1 MTTGPIM
8 SKVLLFAIPMVI
20 GDILQQLYTTVDTLV
35 ISKHCDYTAL
45 AAVGTSAQPVE
56 VVLCLFLG
64 IGKGV
69 SILVSQY
76 EGADEHKK
84 IQDVCRASVTFVYLC
99 GIPVGLIGIL
109 CTPWI
114 LRVMGVP
121 ADTWD
126 AAVAYTRI
134 VFCGTLGNIGYNM
147 NAGILRGMGDSKA
160 SLWFLV
166 VSCVSNIV
174 MGIAFVAGLGMDADG
189 VALATSIA
197 MYISWLISVVY
208 IRKKYPELDFALLPK
223 SFSGDEMKRIIGIGI
238 PIGLNT
244 SLYSFGHM
252 AMQTFVNAQGS
263 VFMAGASVSGRITN
277 LTNVAVNALSSAATT
292 YSGQNYGAQK
302 YDRLRQGFLRIPI
315 VSGAVTLTFGLTL
328 LLVRTPLLLFF
339 NQDPHVLAYAERYV
353 IILLLS
359 QWVFAIFN
367 AITCFVNG
375 VGKVRN
381 TMVVSLLMLWAVR
394 IPAAYIISRFFDGT
408 YVMVSIPISF
418 CFGLLCMVGYCLFS
432 PVWKELI
439 GKPAADEA
447 ATSSQ
452 EVYHVKL
459 LWKRRIQ
466 AGLWTDAA
474 ARKPGRQH

>member
-1 MTTGPIM
+1 MTSGPILR
-8 SKVLLFAIPMVI
+8 KVLLFAIPMVI

-35 ISKHCDYTAL
+35 ISKYCDYTSL

-76 EGADEHKK
+76 EGAGEHKK
-84 IQDVCRASVTFVYLC
+84 IQDICRAAVTFTYLC

-114 LRVMGVP
+114 LRIMGAP

-174 MGIAFVAGLGMDADG
+174 LDLAFVAGFGMDAGG

-197 MYISWLISVVY
+197 MYLSWLISVVY
-208 IRKKYPELDFALLPK
+208 IRGKYPELGFSFLPGR
-223 SFSGDEMKRIIGIGI
+223 FSGDEMRRVIGVGI
-238 PIGLNT
+238 PIGLNS

-292 YSGQNYGAQK
+292 YSGQNYGAKK
-302 YDRLRQGFLRIPI
+302 YDRLRQGYRRIPV
-315 VSGAVTLTFGLTL
+315 VSGAVTLSFGLAL
-328 LLVRTPLLLFF
+328 LLIRRPLLLFF
-339 NQDPHVLAYAERYV
+339 NQDPQVLVYAERYV
-353 IILLLS
+353 VVLLLS

-367 AITCFVNG
+367 AIVCFVNG

-394 IPAAYIISRFFDGT
+394 IPAAYIIHRFFDGT

-418 CFGLLCMVGYCLFS
+418 CFGLACMVGYCLLS
-432 PVWKELI
+432 PSWKELMQ
-439 GKPAADEA
+439 KAASAETDMAGQKEA
-447 ATSSQ
+447 
-452 EVYHVKL
+452 H
-459 LWKRRIQ
+459 RREFWEHRIRRRQ
-466 AGLWTDAA
+466 QSAHAG
-474 ARKPGRQH
+474 H

>member
-1 MTTGPIM
+1 MNTSQKTTGGKHLDMTTGPIM
-8 SKVLLFAIPMVI
+8 SKVLLFAVPMVI

-35 ISKHCDYTAL
+35 ISKYCDHTAL

-69 SILVSQY
+69 SILVSQH
-76 EGADEHKK
+76 EGAGEHKR
-84 IQDVCRASVTFVYLC
+84 IQDICRAAVTFVYLC

-109 CTPWI
+109 CAPWL

-147 NAGILRGMGDSKA
+147 NAGILRGMGDSRA

-166 VSCVSNIV
+166 VSCISNIV
-174 MGIAFVAGLGMDADG
+174 MDIAFVAGLGMDAGG

-208 IRKKYPELDFALLPK
+208 IRQKYPELDFTFLPRR
-223 SFSGDEMKRIIGIGI
+223 FSGAEMKQVVSIGI

-263 VFMAGASVSGRITN
+263 IFMAGASISGRITN

-302 YDRLRQGFLRIPI
+302 YDRLRQGYLCIPL
-315 VSGAVTLTFGLTL
+315 VSGAVTLTFGLAL

-339 NQDPHVLAYAERYV
+339 DQDPQVLLYAERYV
-353 IILLLS
+353 VVLLLS

-394 IPAAYIISRFFDGT
+394 IPAAYIIHRFFDGT

-432 PVWKELI
+432 PAWKALMQDPMKAE
-439 GKPAADEA
+439 
-447 ATSSQ
+447 T
-452 EVYHVKL
+452 
-459 LWKRRIQ
+459 
-466 AGLWTDAA
+466 
-474 ARKPGRQH
+474 ARHPLNFFANPPSDVSR

>member
-1 MTTGPIM
+1 M
-8 SKVLLFAIPMVI
+8 
-20 GDILQQLYTTVDTLV
+20 DTLV
-35 ISKHCDYTAL
+35 ISKYCDYTAL

-76 EGADEHKK
+76 EGAGKHKK
-84 IQDVCRASVTFVYLC
+84 IQDVCRAAVTFAYLC

-114 LRVMGVP
+114 LRFMGVP

-166 VSCVSNIV
+166 ASCVSNIV
-174 MGIAFVAGLGMDADG
+174 MDLAFVAGFGMDAGG

-208 IRKKYPELDFALLPK
+208 IMKKYPELDFAFLPRR
-223 SFSGDEMKRIIGIGI
+223 FSGEEMKRVITVGI

-277 LTNVAVNALSSAATT
+277 LTNVAINALSSAATT

-302 YDRLRQGFLRIPI
+302 YDRPRQGYLRIPL
-315 VSGAVTLTFGLTL
+315 VSDDITLTFGLAL
-328 LLVRTPLLLFF
+328 RLIRTPLLLFF
-339 NQDPHVLAYAERYV
+339 NQDPQVLIYADRYV
-353 IILLLS
+353 VILLLS

-367 AITCFVNG
+367 TITCFVNG

-381 TMVVSLLMLWAVR
+381 TMVVNLMMLWAVR
-394 IPAAYIISRFFDGT
+394 IPAAYIISHFFDGT

-418 CFGLLCMVGYCLFS
+418 CFGLLCMLGYYIFS
-432 PVWKELI
+432 PRWKEIIRESVVAETTLYDI
-439 GKPAADEA
+439 IE
-447 ATSSQ
+447 
-452 EVYHVKL
+452 
-459 LWKRRIQ
+459 
-466 AGLWTDAA
+466 
-474 ARKPGRQH
+474 